1 MSRTKWRTREQ
12 RIQHVRSVWRREW
25 RFLGQWL
32 KQSGG
37 LAGLL
42 AGHRRY
48 PRAAQYLRALR
59 LIENNPSRPARGDR

>member
-12 RIQHVRSVWRREW
+12 RIQHARAAWFREW
-25 RFLGQWL
+25 RFLRQWVNQHDCL
-32 KQSGG
+32 SE
-37 LAGLL
+37 LL